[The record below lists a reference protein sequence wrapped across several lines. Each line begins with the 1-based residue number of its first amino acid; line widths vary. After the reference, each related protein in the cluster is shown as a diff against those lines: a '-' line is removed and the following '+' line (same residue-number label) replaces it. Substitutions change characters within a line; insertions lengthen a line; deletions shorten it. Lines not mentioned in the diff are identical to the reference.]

1 MAKEKNTVKKKKP
14 QKKSGFCSP
23 EILTFS
29 WRRLAGSTQGPNKGL
44 AVSKTQILR
53 AIWPSLVAIF
63 ISIYSN
69 VSTVSLFPYVP
80 ATSDTAYFAI
90 ILTYTKNIS
99 DFIGRVLTLLP
110 IVIRTGRSV
119 LISGLLRGL
128 MLPVFLYYTF
138 GSPWNNDAFI
148 IIFTA
153 VVSIMAGY
161 LNTCSYQY
169 AASSVPPG
177 NQPRA
182 ATIMNISFQISVYC
196 SVLCQFA
203 LVFFL
208 PPSSPSSSSPSSSL
222 SLAFLLPTVPFF

>member
-1 MAKEKNTVKKKKP
+1 M
-14 QKKSGFCSP
+14 
-23 EILTFS
+23 
-29 WRRLAGSTQGPNKGL
+29 
-44 AVSKTQILR
+44 QILR

-80 ATSDTAYFAI
+80 ATTDTAYFAI

-110 IVIRTGRSV
+110 IIIRTGRSV

-208 PPSSPSSSSPSSSL
+208 PPSSSSPPSSPLSPS
-222 SLAFLLPTVPFF
+222 FLLPAVPFF